1 MKGKLAVLAAVTVS
15 VVAVS
20 VAPAN
25 AAAASYGPGHFSNG
39 PRNADPS
46 AYAAADTNTG
56 KVTILQHNTRQPAAV
71 NCVGDG
77 PRATLLVFHPVT
89 DQVSSVQV
97 DYTDAMLSD
106 NEIIMHVAVTGDK
119 TGPLGVRSE
128 FGPKMGASGSI
139 TVPLRKLPQ
148 PGEIMRIQF
157 GLQTGA
163 GCLPHPLIGLDG
175 SRFVNGGQVTF
186 KTVKVG

>member
-1 MKGKLAVLAAVTVS
+1 MKGKLAVLAAATFT

-20 VAPAN
+20 VAPAG
-25 AAAASYGPGHFSNG
+25 AASSYGPGQYRNG

-46 AYAAADTNTG
+46 AYAEADPGSG
-56 KVTILQHNTRQPAAV
+56 KVTIFQRNTRQAAAV

-77 PRATLLVFHPVT
+77 PRATLLAVHQVA

-97 DYTDAMLSD
+97 DYTEAFLSD
-106 NEIIMHVAVTGDK
+106 NEIILHVAVSGDK
-119 TGPLGVRSE
+119 TGPLGVKSD
-128 FGPKMGASGSI
+128 FGPKHGETGSL

-148 PGEIMRIQF
+148 PGEIVTVQF

-163 GCLPHPLIGLDG
+163 GCLPHPQIGLPG
-175 SRFVNGGQVTF
+175 SRFVNGGMATF
-186 KTVKVG
+186 TSVKVG